1 MTHMTSNMQIDVANY
16 RMLANGSRKLRHP
29 ILFLKW
35 SNLTTITA
43 FSCPNPNFSLFPL
56 VYPNIFCTFAIKY
69 IPAYFMKTDNLKQ
82 YIEDLNQQYKT
93 GSAREHAYRPALKV
107 LMQSLL
113 PKMVVTNEPAHVDCG
128 APDYMVSREKDHLP
142 VFFIEAKD
150 LNDADLD
157 GRSKTGH
164 KEQFDRYKQALDRII
179 FTDYLDFHLYE
190 HGELFSTVR
199 IAEVSG
205 NKIVGKPDAEED
217 FLAMVDHLATSEI
230 QRITSAAQLAKIMAG
245 KARLLANIIETA
257 MNEDAESYENDNLH
271 GQYQAFKDVLIQEL
285 KISDFAD
292 IYAQTIAY
300 GMFAARLHD
309 DTPEDFSREEAAR
322 LIPKTNPFL
331 RQIFNNLAGND
342 LDDRIA
348 WVVDDLVTV
357 FKAANLQKIMKT
369 YSSGKRHHD
378 PMIHFY
384 EDFLSEYNPK
394 LRKSKGVWYTPQ
406 PVVSFIV
413 RAVDEILQKEF
424 GLAEGLADYSMIEKD
439 VVVEQSRDRRTTD
452 GMKHEKRKF
461 HRVQILDPATGT
473 GTFLAEVVN
482 QIYDRYRDQQGIWQQ
497 YVEQH
502 LLPRLNGFEILMAS
516 YAVAHLKLDM
526 LLSETGYQHKSDK
539 RLHVYLTNSLEECNN
554 EPRTLFSQWLSRE
567 AAEANVIKRDR
578 PVMVVIGNPPYS
590 GESQNK
596 GKWIMSLMDA
606 YKKEP
611 GGRVPLNERN
621 PKWLNDDYVKFI
633 RLAQNY
639 IEKKGEGI
647 IGFINPHG
655 YLDNPTFRGM
665 RWNLLKTFDKIYT
678 IDLHGNSKKK
688 ETCPDGSKDENV
700 FDIMQGVSINL
711 FVKTGKKGK
720 DELGKVYHKDLY
732 GVRQQKYDFLDG
744 ATIESVGYEEILPK
758 APMYFFVPKD
768 FGLEEEY
775 NNGINVLDLFSLTN
789 VGVVTA
795 NDKVL
800 INQECNSLYKKVR
813 DFYNIEISD
822 SCINEITYRPF
833 DNQYIYYDTKLVER
847 SRDKFMS
854 HMRHEDNLAL
864 LIGRQGQVCGN
875 NRWNL
880 VYIAKGIVD
889 FNVFYRGGGNVFPLY
904 LYKKNMGKEE
914 RIVNFNK
921 ELYDNIAQGLTY
933 LPCYDDNL
941 LVDPISEYNGVL
953 YPQDLFDYIYAVLHS
968 PSYRERYKEFLKIDF
983 PRIPY
988 PTDWEKFRDLSE
1000 KGEELRQLHLMEDLP
1015 SKTGVTFPVAGSL
1028 QVDCY
1033 RWENNRVYINA
1044 EQYFEGV
1051 SESAWNFYIGGYQP
1065 AQKWLKDRK
1074 GMTLCMEDVLHYQRI
1089 IYVLQQTERIMQEI
1103 DK

>member
-1 MTHMTSNMQIDVANY
+1 
-16 RMLANGSRKLRHP
+16 
-29 ILFLKW
+29 
-35 SNLTTITA
+35 
-43 FSCPNPNFSLFPL
+43 
-56 VYPNIFCTFAIKY
+56 
-69 IPAYFMKTDNLKQ
+69 MKTDSLKL
-82 YIEDLNQQYKT
+82 YIDELNKQYKT
-93 GSAREHAYRPALKV
+93 GLAREHSYRPALKD
-107 LMQSLL
+107 LLQSLL
-113 PKMVVTNEPAHVDCG
+113 PKMVVTNEPAHFECG
-128 APDYMVSREKDHLP
+128 APDYIIQREKDHLP
-142 VFFIEAKD
+142 VFFVEAKD
-150 LNDADLD
+150 VNDNDLD
-157 GRSKTGH
+157 GRNKNAH
-164 KEQFDRYKQALDRII
+164 KEQFDRYKQALDYII

-190 HGELFSTVR
+190 QGEFLDSVR
-199 IAEVSG
+199 IAEVKG
-205 NKIVGKPDAEED
+205 DKIVGIAEAED
-217 FLAMVDHLATSEI
+217 KFLSMIQHLGSSAI
-230 QRITSAAQLAKIMAG
+230 QRVTSASRLAKLMAG
-245 KARLLANIIETA
+245 KARLLANIIERA
-257 MNEDAESYENDNLH
+257 MNDDTDSYANDNLR

-285 KISDFAD
+285 KPTDFAD

-309 DTPEDFSREEAAR
+309 DTPENFSREEAAR

-342 LDDRIA
+342 LDERIA

-357 FKAANLQKIMKT
+357 FQATNLQKIMAS
-369 YSSGKRHHD
+369 YSRDKLHHD

-406 PVVSFIV
+406 PVVGFIV
-413 RAVDEILQKEF
+413 RAVDEILQKDF
-424 GLAEGLADYSMIEKD
+424 GLPEGLADYSMIERE
-439 VVVEQSRDRRTTD
+439 VAVEQSRDKRTSD
-452 GMKHEKRKF
+452 GMKHEKHKF

-482 QIYDRYRDQQGIWQQ
+482 QIYDRYRDNQGIWQQ

-516 YAVAHLKLDM
+516 YAVAHIKLDM
-526 LLSETGYQHKSDK
+526 LLAETGYQHNTDK
-539 RLHVYLTNSLEECNN
+539 RLHVYLTNSLEESNN
-554 EPRTLFSQWLSRE
+554 EPRTLFAQWLCRE
-567 AAEANVIKRDR
+567 ATEANVIKRDY
-578 PVMVVIGNPPYS
+578 PVMVMIGNPPYS

-596 GKWIMSLMDA
+596 GKWVMSLMES

-611 GGRVPLNERN
+611 GGKSQLNERN

-633 RLAQNY
+633 RIAQDY
-639 IEKKGEGI
+639 IEKNGEGI

-711 FVKTGKKGK
+711 FVKTGKKAK

-732 GVRQQKYDFLDG
+732 GLRKNKYDFLDE
-744 ATIESVGYEEILPK
+744 ATIESVGYKEITPQP
-758 APMYFFVPKD
+758 PMYFFVPKD
-768 FGLEEEY
+768 FGLQNEY
-775 NNGINVLDLFSLTN
+775 DRGFMVSDLFVQNSMGVTTGHDKELVSFSEFNTDTN
-789 VGVVTA
+789 T
-795 NDKVL
+795 
-800 INQECNSLYKKVR
+800 EY
-813 DFYNIEISD
+813 F
-822 SCINEITYRPF
+822 YRPF
-833 DNQYIYYDTKLVER
+833 DNMWLDYDTSKVVRPRETIMRNMQKDNTALCLIKINSSVDGLFKVFVT
-847 SRDKFMS
+847 SGVTDKTLLS
-854 HMRHEDNLAL
+854 SKDNT
-864 LIGRQGQVCGN
+864 
-875 NRWNL
+875 
-880 VYIAKGIVD
+880 
-889 FNVFYRGGGNVFPLY
+889 NVFPLY
-904 LYKKNMGKEE
+904 AYKENMGKEE

-921 ELYDNIAQGLTY
+921 DLYDSIAKGLNY
-933 LPCYDDNL
+933 LPCYDDNI
-941 LVDPISEYNGVL
+941 LVDPTSEYNGVL

-988 PTDWEKFRDLSE
+988 PTDWEKFRDLVE
-1000 KGEELRQLHLMEDLP
+1000 KGEELRHLHLMEDLP
-1015 SKTGVTFPVAGSL
+1015 HSTGVSFPIGGTM

-1033 RWENNRVYINA
+1033 RWEQNRVYINS

-1051 SESAWNFYIGGYQP
+1051 PESAWNFFIGGYQP

-1074 GMTLCMEDVLHYQRI
+1074 GMTLSFEDVKHYQRI
-1089 IYVLQQTERIMQEI
+1089 IYVLQQTERIMSEI

>member
-1 MTHMTSNMQIDVANY
+1 MDLKEYISTVNQKY
-16 RMLANGSRKLRHP
+16 RAGNA
-29 ILFLKW
+29 
-35 SNLTTITA
+35 T
-43 FSCPNPNFSLFPL
+43 
-56 VYPNIFCTFAIKY
+56 
-69 IPAYFMKTDNLKQ
+69 
-82 YIEDLNQQYKT
+82 
-93 GSAREHAYRPALKV
+93 EHSYRGALEQ
-107 LMQSLL
+107 LMQTLL
-113 PKMVVTNEPAHVDCG
+113 PKLRIVNEPKRVKCG
-128 APDYMVSREKDHLP
+128 APDYIASRKDGMP
-142 VFFIEAKD
+142 VFYIEAKD
-150 LNDADLD
+150 IGDNDLD
-157 GRSKTGH
+157 GRNPHGH
-164 KEQFDRYKQALDRII
+164 KEQFTRYKQALDYII

-190 HGELFSTVR
+190 HGEFVDSVR
-199 IAEVSG
+199 IAEVKG
-205 NKIVGKPDAEED
+205 DKIVAINENKEK
-217 FLAMVDHLATSEI
+217 FLNLIEHVGNNAI
-230 QRITSAAQLAKIMAG
+230 QSITSASRLAKLMAG
-245 KARLLANIIETA
+245 KARLLANIIEQA
-257 MNEDAESYENDNLH
+257 MNEDADSYANDNLR

-285 KISDFAD
+285 KPTDFAD

-357 FKAANLQKIMKT
+357 FQATNIEKIMKT
-369 YSSGKRHHD
+369 YGQDKLHHD

-384 EDFLSEYNPK
+384 EDFLAEYNPK

-424 GLAEGLADYSMIEKD
+424 NLLDGLADYSMIEKE
-439 VVVEQSRDRRTTD
+439 VAAEQSRDGRTKD
-452 GMKHEKRKF
+452 GMKHEKRRY

-497 YVEQH
+497 YVDQH

-526 LLSETGYQHKSDK
+526 LLGETGYQHQTDK
-539 RLHVYLTNSLEECNN
+539 RLHVYLTNSLEESNN
-554 EPRTLFSQWLSRE
+554 EPRTLFAQWLSRE
-567 AAEANVIKRDR
+567 ATEANLIKRDC
-578 PVMVVIGNPPYS
+578 PVMVMIGNPPYS

-596 GKWIMSLMDA
+596 GEWIMKLMES

-611 GGRVPLNERN
+611 GGKLPLNERN

-633 RLAQNY
+633 RLAQDY
-639 IEKKGEGI
+639 IEKNGEGV

-711 FVKTGKKGK
+711 FVKTGKKDK
-720 DELGKVYHKDLY
+720 DELGKVYHKDIY
-732 GVRQQKYDFLDG
+732 GLRQQKYDFLDG
-744 ATIESVGYEEILPK
+744 ATLGNVGYEEMSPK

-775 NNGINVLDLFSLTN
+775 NKGFKVNELFNIFN
-789 VGVVTA
+789 VGVVTSNDAALVNSDA
-795 NDKVL
+795 NKLRNNVERISTKDYDKGL
-800 INQECNSLYKKVR
+800 ECK
-813 DFYNIEISD
+813 FA
-822 SCINEITYRPF
+822 YRAL
-833 DNQYIYYDTKLVER
+833 DNRILYYDEGLIER
-847 SRDKFMS
+847 ARKDIMG
-854 HMRHEDNLAL
+854 HL
-864 LIGRQGQVCGN
+864 LTPGN
-875 NRWNL
+875 IAMIVGKQCVDDWKYAFITDSVTNFN
-880 VYIAKGIVD
+880 YIATAGRLGAG
-889 FNVFYRGGGNVFPLY
+889 YVFPLY
-904 LYKKNMGKEE
+904 VYKANMGQEE
-914 RIVNFNK
+914 RVVNFNK
-921 ELYDNIAQGLTY
+921 ELYDRIAQGLNY
-933 LPCYDDNL
+933 LPCYDDNI
-941 LVDPISEYNGVL
+941 LVDPISDYNGVL

-988 PTDWEKFRDLSE
+988 PTDWEKFRDLAE
-1000 KGEELRQLHLMEDLP
+1000 LGEELRQLHLMEDLP

-1033 RWENNRVYINA
+1033 RWQDNRVYINA
-1044 EQYFEGV
+1044 EQYFDGV
-1051 SESAWNFYIGGYQP
+1051 PESAWNFYIGGYQP

-1074 GMTLCMEDVLHYQRI
+1074 GMTLSFEDVKHYGRI

-1103 DK
+1103 DDIVMNKAYNS

>member
-1 MTHMTSNMQIDVANY
+1 MDLKEYISTINQKY
-16 RMLANGSRKLRHP
+16 RAGNA
-29 ILFLKW
+29 
-35 SNLTTITA
+35 T
-43 FSCPNPNFSLFPL
+43 
-56 VYPNIFCTFAIKY
+56 
-69 IPAYFMKTDNLKQ
+69 
-82 YIEDLNQQYKT
+82 
-93 GSAREHAYRPALKV
+93 EHSYRGALEQ
-107 LMQSLL
+107 LIQTLL
-113 PKMVVTNEPAHVDCG
+113 PKLRIVNEPKRVKCG
-128 APDYMVSREKDHLP
+128 APDYIASRKDGMP
-142 VFFIEAKD
+142 VFYIEAKD
-150 LNDADLD
+150 IGDNDLD
-157 GRSKTGH
+157 GRNPHGH
-164 KEQFDRYKQALDRII
+164 KEQFTRYKQALDYII

-190 HGELFSTVR
+190 HGEFVDSVR
-199 IAEVSG
+199 IAEVKG
-205 NKIVGKPDAEED
+205 DKIVAINENEEK
-217 FLAMVDHLATSEI
+217 FLNLIEHVGNNAI
-230 QRITSAAQLAKIMAG
+230 QRITSASRLAKLMAG
-245 KARLLANIIETA
+245 KARLLENIIEQA
-257 MNEDAESYENDNLH
+257 MNDDTESYANDNLR
-271 GQYQAFKDVLIQEL
+271 GQYNAFKDVLIQEL
-285 KISDFAD
+285 KPSDFAD

-309 DTPEDFSREEAAR
+309 ETPKDFSREEAAK

-342 LDDRIA
+342 LDERIA

-357 FKAANLQKIMKT
+357 FLASDLQKIMKA
-369 YSSGKRHHD
+369 YGEDKRHHD

-406 PVVSFIV
+406 PVVGFIV

-424 GLAEGLADYSMIEKD
+424 NLPEGLADYSTIEKD
-439 VVVEQSRDRRTTD
+439 VAVEQSYDGRTKD
-452 GMKHEKRKF
+452 GMKHAMKRF

-526 LLSETGYQHKSDK
+526 LLGETGYQHNSDK
-539 RLHVYLTNSLEECNN
+539 RLHVYLTNSLEESNN
-554 EPRTLFSQWLSRE
+554 EPRTLFAQWLSRE
-567 AAEANVIKRDR
+567 ANEANMIKRDC

-596 GKWIMSLMDA
+596 GEWIMKLMED

-611 GGRVPLNERN
+611 GGKLPLDERN

-633 RLAQNY
+633 RLAQHY

-665 RWNLLKTFDKIYT
+665 RWRLLKTFDKIYT

-732 GVRQQKYDFLDG
+732 GLRQQKYDFLDG
-744 ATIESVGYEEILPK
+744 ATLGNVGYEEMSPK

-775 NNGINVLDLFSLTN
+775 NKGFKVNELFNIFN
-789 VGVVTA
+789 VGVVTSNDAALVNSDA
-795 NDKVL
+795 NKLRNNVERISTKDYDKGL
-800 INQECNSLYKKVR
+800 ECK
-813 DFYNIEISD
+813 FA
-822 SCINEITYRPF
+822 YRAL
-833 DNQYIYYDTKLVER
+833 DNRILYYDEGLIER
-847 SRDKFMS
+847 ARKDIMG
-854 HMRHEDNLAL
+854 HL
-864 LIGRQGQVCGN
+864 LTPGN
-875 NRWNL
+875 IAMVVGKQCVDDWKYAFITDSVTNFN
-880 VYIAKGIVD
+880 YIATAGRLGAG
-889 FNVFYRGGGNVFPLY
+889 YVFPLY
-904 LYKKNMGKEE
+904 VYKANMGQEE
-914 RIVNFNK
+914 RVVNFNK
-921 ELYDNIAQGLTY
+921 ELYDRIAQGLNY
-933 LPCYDDNL
+933 LPCYDDNI
-941 LVDPISEYNGVL
+941 LVDPTSEYNGVL

-988 PTDWEKFRDLSE
+988 PTDWEKFRDLAE
-1000 KGEELRQLHLMEDLP
+1000 KGEELRLLHLMENLP
-1015 SKTGVTFPVAGSL
+1015 SKTGITFPVAGSL

-1033 RWENNRVYINA
+1033 RWQDNRVYINA
-1044 EQYFEGV
+1044 EQYFDGV
-1051 SESAWNFYIGGYQP
+1051 PESAWNFYIGGYQP

-1074 GMTLCMEDVLHYQRI
+1074 GMTLSFEDVKHYGRI

-1103 DK
+1103 DDIVMNKAYNS

>member
-1 MTHMTSNMQIDVANY
+1 MTE
-16 RMLANGSRKLRHP
+16 
-29 ILFLKW
+29 
-35 SNLTTITA
+35 
-43 FSCPNPNFSLFPL
+43 
-56 VYPNIFCTFAIKY
+56 
-69 IPAYFMKTDNLKQ
+69 NLKL
-82 YIEDLNQQYKT
+82 YIDELNKQYKT
-93 GSAREHAYRPALKV
+93 GLAREHSYRPALKD
-107 LMQSLL
+107 LLQSLL
-113 PKMVVTNEPAHVDCG
+113 PKMVVTNEPAHFECG
-128 APDYMVSREKDHLP
+128 APDYIIQREKDHLP
-142 VFFIEAKD
+142 VFFVEAKD
-150 LNDADLD
+150 VNDNDLD
-157 GRSKTGH
+157 GRNKNAH
-164 KEQFDRYKQALDRII
+164 KEQFDRYKQALDYII

-190 HGELFSTVR
+190 HGEFVDSVR
-199 IAEVSG
+199 IAEVKG
-205 NKIVGKPDAEED
+205 DKIVGIAETED
-217 FLAMVDHLATSEI
+217 KFLSMIQHLGASAI
-230 QRITSAAQLAKIMAG
+230 QRVTSASRLAKLMAG
-245 KARLLANIIETA
+245 KARLLANIIEQA
-257 MNEDAESYENDNLH
+257 MNDDTDSYANDNLR

-285 KISDFAD
+285 KPTDFAD

-342 LDDRIA
+342 LDERIA

-357 FKAANLQKIMKT
+357 FQATNLQKIMAS
-369 YSSGKRHHD
+369 YSRDKLHHD

-406 PVVSFIV
+406 PVVGFIV
-413 RAVDEILQKEF
+413 RAVDEILQKDF
-424 GLAEGLADYSMIEKD
+424 GLPEGLADYSMIERE
-439 VVVEQSRDRRTTD
+439 VAVEQSRDKRTTD

-482 QIYDRYRDQQGIWQQ
+482 QIYDRYRDNQGIWQQ

-516 YAVAHLKLDM
+516 YAVAHIKLDM
-526 LLSETGYQHKSDK
+526 LLGETGYQHNTDK
-539 RLHVYLTNSLEECNN
+539 RLHVYLTNSLEESNN
-554 EPRTLFSQWLSRE
+554 EPRTLFAQWLSRE
-567 AAEANVIKRDR
+567 ATEANVIKRDY
-578 PVMVVIGNPPYS
+578 PVMVMIGNPPYS

-596 GKWIMSLMDA
+596 GKWIMSLMES

-611 GGRVPLNERN
+611 GGKSQLNERN

-633 RLAQNY
+633 RLAQDY
-639 IEKKGEGI
+639 IEKNGEGI

-711 FVKTGKKGK
+711 FVKTGKKAK

-732 GVRQQKYDFLDG
+732 GLRQNKYDFLDM
-744 ATIESVGYEEILPK
+744 ATLSTAGYEEIRPK
-758 APMYFFVPKD
+758 EPMYFFVPKD
-768 FGLEEEY
+768 FELQEEY
-775 NNGINVLDLFSLTN
+775 DKGFKIDELFKVSS
-789 VGVVTA
+789 VSVVTA
-795 NDKVL
+795 NDSILVD
-800 INQECNSLYKKVR
+800 INENNLMKKVNEAYGNADR
-813 DFYNIEISD
+813 SFIERYN
-822 SCINEITYRPF
+822 YRPF
-833 DNQYIYYDTKLVER
+833 DDRFIYYDVQKIER
-847 SRDKFMS
+847 PRETTMQ
-854 HMRHEDNLAL
+854 HMRKLNIAILTCRQLA
-864 LIGRQGQVCGN
+864 GN
-875 NRWNL
+875 EWFH
-880 VYIAKGIVD
+880 VSIADGIVD
-889 FNVFYRGGGNVFPLY
+889 DCRVSSKTKERGYVFPLY
-904 LYKKNMGKEE
+904 IYHENMGEEE
-914 RIVNFNK
+914 RIVNFDK
-921 ELYDNIAQGLTY
+921 DLYEKIAKGLNY
-933 LPCYDDNL
+933 LPCYDDNV
-941 LVDPISEYNGVL
+941 LVDPTSEYNGVL

-988 PTDWEKFRDLSE
+988 PTDWEKFRDLAE
-1000 KGEELRQLHLMEDLP
+1000 YGEELRQLHLMEDLP
-1015 SKTGVTFPVAGSL
+1015 HSTGVSFPIGGTL

-1033 RWENNRVYINA
+1033 RWEQNRVYINS

-1051 SESAWNFYIGGYQP
+1051 PESAWNFYIGGYQP

-1074 GMTLCMEDVLHYQRI
+1074 GLMLSFEDVKHYQRI

-1103 DK
+1103 DDIKMSEC

>member
-1 MTHMTSNMQIDVANY
+1 MD
-16 RMLANGSRKLRHP
+16 
-29 ILFLKW
+29 
-35 SNLTTITA
+35 
-43 FSCPNPNFSLFPL
+43 
-56 VYPNIFCTFAIKY
+56 
-69 IPAYFMKTDNLKQ
+69 LKQ
-82 YIEDLNQQYKT
+82 YIGELNQQYKT
-93 GSAREHAYRPALKV
+93 GLAREHSYRPALKDY
-107 LMQSLL
+107 MQSLL
-113 PKMVVTNEPAHVDCG
+113 PKMVVTNEPAHFECG
-128 APDYMVSREKDHLP
+128 APDYIISREKDHLP
-142 VFFIEAKD
+142 VFFVEAKD
-150 LNDADLD
+150 INDSDLD
-157 GRSKTGH
+157 GRNKNGH
-164 KEQFDRYKQALDRII
+164 KEQFDRYKQALDYII

-190 HGELFSTVR
+190 HGEPVENVR
-199 IAEVSG
+199 IAEVRG
-205 NKIVGKPDAEED
+205 DKIVSIPEAED
-217 FLAMVDHLATSEI
+217 KFVGMIQHLGGSAI
-230 QRITSAAQLAKIMAG
+230 QRITSASKLAKLMAG

-257 MNEDAESYENDNLH
+257 MNDETQSYENDNLH
-271 GQYQAFKDVLIQEL
+271 GQYNAFKDVLIQEL

-309 DTPEDFSREEAAR
+309 DTPEDFSREEAAK

-342 LDDRIA
+342 LDERIA

-357 FKAANLQKIMKT
+357 FQATNIQNIMKT
-369 YSSGKRHHD
+369 YVQDKRHHD

-406 PVVSFIV
+406 PVVGFIV

-424 GLAEGLADYSMIEKD
+424 GLADGLADYSMIERE
-439 VVVEQSRDRRTTD
+439 VAVEQSRDKRTSD
-452 GMKHEKRKF
+452 GMKHEKRRF

-516 YAVAHLKLDM
+516 YAVAHIKLDM
-526 LLSETGYQHKSDK
+526 LLSETGYQHKTDK
-539 RLHVYLTNSLEECNN
+539 RLHVYLTNSLEESNN
-554 EPRTLFSQWLSRE
+554 EPRTLFAQWLSRE
-567 AAEANVIKRDR
+567 ATEANVIKRDY
-578 PVMVVIGNPPYS
+578 PVMVVIGNPPYN

-596 GKWIMSLMDA
+596 GKWIMSLMED

-611 GGRVPLNERN
+611 GGKMPLDERN

-633 RLAQNY
+633 RLAQHY
-639 IEKKGEGI
+639 VEKKGEGI

-711 FVKTGKKGK
+711 FVKTGRKDK

-732 GVRQQKYDFLDG
+732 GLRQQKYDFLDG
-744 ATIESVGYEEILPK
+744 TTLENVGYEEMKPM
-758 APMYFFVPKD
+758 APMYFFVPKNFD
-768 FGLEEEY
+768 LQEEY
-775 NNGINVLDLFSLTN
+775 DKGFKVDELFSQNSMGVTTGHDKELVSFRPFNTGSN
-789 VGVVTA
+789 V
-795 NDKVL
+795 
-800 INQECNSLYKKVR
+800 EY
-813 DFYNIEISD
+813 Y
-822 SCINEITYRPF
+822 YRPF
-833 DNQYIYYDTKLVER
+833 DKLWLDYDLGKVVRPREAIMKHLRKDNMSLCLIKVNSSVDGIFKVLVT
-847 SRDKFMS
+847 SGITDKTLLS
-854 HMRHEDNLAL
+854 SKDNT
-864 LIGRQGQVCGN
+864 
-875 NRWNL
+875 
-880 VYIAKGIVD
+880 
-889 FNVFYRGGGNVFPLY
+889 NVFPLY
-904 LYKKNMGKEE
+904 IYKENMGKEE
-914 RIVNFNK
+914 CIVNFNT
-921 ELYDNIAQGLTY
+921 EIYERIAKGLNY
-933 LPCYDDNL
+933 YACAESNVLI
-941 LVDPISEYNGVL
+941 DPTSDYNGVL

-988 PTDWEKFRDLSE
+988 PTDWEKFRDLVE
-1000 KGEELRQLHLMEDLP
+1000 LGEELRLLHLMEDLP

-1044 EQYFEGV
+1044 EQYFDCV
-1051 SESAWNFYIGGYQP
+1051 PESAWNFYIGGYQP

-1074 GMTLCMEDVLHYQRI
+1074 GMTLSFEDVKHYGRI

-1103 DK
+1103 DEMIKID

>member
-1 MTHMTSNMQIDVANY
+1 MDLKEYIATVNQKY
-16 RMLANGSRKLRHP
+16 RAGNA
-29 ILFLKW
+29 
-35 SNLTTITA
+35 T
-43 FSCPNPNFSLFPL
+43 
-56 VYPNIFCTFAIKY
+56 
-69 IPAYFMKTDNLKQ
+69 
-82 YIEDLNQQYKT
+82 
-93 GSAREHAYRPALKV
+93 EHSYRGALEQ
-107 LMQSLL
+107 LMQTLL
-113 PKMVVTNEPAHVDCG
+113 PKLRIVNEPKREKCG
-128 APDYMVSREKDHLP
+128 APDYIASRKDGMP
-142 VFFIEAKD
+142 VFYIEAKD
-150 LNDADLD
+150 IGDADLD
-157 GRSKTGH
+157 GRNPHGH
-164 KEQFDRYKQALDRII
+164 KEQFTRYKQALDYII

-190 HGELFSTVR
+190 HGEFVDSVR
-199 IAEVSG
+199 IAEVKG
-205 NKIVGKPDAEED
+205 DKIVAIQENEGK
-217 FLAMVDHLATSEI
+217 FLNLIEHVGNNDI
-230 QRITSAAQLAKIMAG
+230 QRITSASRLAKLMAG
-245 KARLLANIIETA
+245 KARLLENIIEQA
-257 MNEDAESYENDNLH
+257 MNDDTESYANKNLH

-285 KISDFAD
+285 KPEDFAD

-309 DTPEDFSREEAAR
+309 DTPEDFSREEAAK

-342 LDDRIA
+342 LDERIA

-357 FKAANLQKIMKT
+357 FQATDLKKIMASYVRDKL
-369 YSSGKRHHD
+369 HHD

-384 EDFLSEYNPK
+384 EDFLAEYNPK

-406 PVVSFIV
+406 PVVGFIV

-424 GLAEGLADYSMIEKD
+424 GLPEGLADYSMIERE
-439 VVVEQSRDRRTTD
+439 VAVEQSRDGRTKD
-452 GMKHEKRKF
+452 GMKHAMKRF

-482 QIYDRYRDQQGIWQQ
+482 QIYDRYRDNQGVWQQ

-502 LLPRLNGFEILMAS
+502 LLPRLHGFEILMAS

-526 LLSETGYQHKSDK
+526 LLGETGYHHQSEK
-539 RLHVYLTNSLEECNN
+539 RLQVYLTNSLEESNN
-554 EPRTLFSQWLSRE
+554 EPRTLFAQWLSLE
-567 AAEANVIKRDR
+567 ATEANVIKRDC

-596 GKWIMSLMDA
+596 GRWIMSLMED

-611 GGRVPLNERN
+611 GGKQPLDERN

-633 RLAQNY
+633 RLAQHY

-720 DELGKVYHKDLY
+720 EELGKVYHKDLY
-732 GVRQQKYDFLDG
+732 GLRQQKYDFLDG
-744 ATIESVGYEEILPK
+744 ATLDNVGYEEMRPK
-758 APMYFFVPKD
+758 TPMYFFVPKNFD
-768 FGLEEEY
+768 LQEEY
-775 NNGINVLDLFSLTN
+775 DKGFKVDELFNVSS
-789 VGVVTA
+789 VSVVTA
-795 NDKVL
+795 KDAILVDMNEKSLFAKVKQEYGSADSSL
-800 INQECNSLYKKVR
+800 IKR
-813 DFYNIEISD
+813 YN
-822 SCINEITYRPF
+822 YRPF
-833 DNQYIYYDTKLVER
+833 DDRFVYYDVQKIER
-847 SRDKFMS
+847 PRETT
-854 HMRHEDNLAL
+854 MRQMVHQNIAL
-864 LIGRQGQVCGN
+864 LTCRQLAGN
-875 NRWNL
+875 EWKH
-880 VYIAKGIVD
+880 VSVADGIVD
-889 FNVFYRGGGNVFPLY
+889 DCRVSSKTKERGYVFPLY
-904 LYKKNMGKEE
+904 VYKENLGKEE
-914 RIVNFNK
+914 CIVNYNMEQYEK
-921 ELYDNIAQGLTY
+921 IAKGLNY
-933 LPCYDDNL
+933 YACAESNVLI
-941 LVDPISEYNGVL
+941 DPISDYNGVL
-953 YPQDLFDYIYAVLHS
+953 YPQALFDYIYAVLHS

-988 PTDWEKFRDLSE
+988 PTDWEKFRDLAE
-1000 KGEELRQLHLMEDLP
+1000 LGEELRQLHLMEDLP
-1015 SKTGVTFPVAGSL
+1015 SKTGVTFPIAGSL

-1033 RWENNRVYINA
+1033 RWQDNRVYINA

-1051 SESAWNFYIGGYQP
+1051 PEYAWNFFIGGYQP

-1074 GMTLCMEDVLHYQRI
+1074 GLILSFEDVKHYGNI

-1103 DK
+1103 DEIIKID

>member
-1 MTHMTSNMQIDVANY
+1 M
-16 RMLANGSRKLRHP
+16 
-29 ILFLKW
+29 
-35 SNLTTITA
+35 
-43 FSCPNPNFSLFPL
+43 
-56 VYPNIFCTFAIKY
+56 
-69 IPAYFMKTDNLKQ
+69 NLKE
-82 YIEDLNQQYKT
+82 YIIEVNQKFRLGNAT
-93 GSAREHAYRPALKV
+93 EHSYRGALEQ
-107 LMQSLL
+107 LIQTLL
-113 PKMVVTNEPAHVDCG
+113 PKLRIVNEPKRVKCG
-128 APDYMVSREKDHLP
+128 APDYIASRKDGMP
-142 VFFIEAKD
+142 VFYIEAKD
-150 LNDADLD
+150 IGDNDLD
-157 GRSKTGH
+157 GRNPHGH
-164 KEQFDRYKQALDRII
+164 KEQFTRYKQALDYII

-190 HGELFSTVR
+190 HGEFIDSVR
-199 IAEVSG
+199 IAEIKG
-205 NKIVGKPDAEED
+205 DKIVAINENEEK
-217 FLAMVDHLATSEI
+217 FLNLIEHVGNNAI
-230 QRITSAAQLAKIMAG
+230 QSITSASRLAKLMAG
-245 KARLLANIIETA
+245 KARLLENIIEQA
-257 MNEDAESYENDNLH
+257 MNDDTESYANENLR

-285 KISDFAD
+285 KKEDFAD

-309 DTPEDFSREEAAR
+309 ETPEDFSREEAAR

-357 FKAANLQKIMKT
+357 FQATNIEKIMKT
-369 YSSGKRHHD
+369 YGQDKLHHD

-384 EDFLSEYNPK
+384 EDFLAEYNPK

-424 GLAEGLADYSMIEKD
+424 NLPDGLADYSMIEKE
-439 VVVEQSRDRRTTD
+439 VAAEQSRDGRTKD
-452 GMKHEKRKF
+452 GMKHEKHRY

-526 LLSETGYQHKSDK
+526 LLGETGYQHQTDK
-539 RLHVYLTNSLEECNN
+539 RLHVYLTNSLEESNN
-554 EPRTLFSQWLSRE
+554 EPRTLFAQWLSRE
-567 AAEANVIKRDR
+567 ATEANLIKRDC
-578 PVMVVIGNPPYS
+578 PVMVMIGNPPYS

-596 GKWIMSLMDA
+596 GEWIMKLMES

-611 GGRVPLNERN
+611 GGKLPLNERN

-633 RLAQNY
+633 RLAQDY
-639 IEKKGEGI
+639 IEKNGEGV

-711 FVKTGKKGK
+711 FVKTGKKAK
-720 DELGKVYHKDLY
+720 DELGKVFHKDLY
-732 GVRQQKYDFLDG
+732 GLRQQKYDFLDR
-744 ATIESVGYEEILPK
+744 ASIENVGYQEVHPQK
-758 APMYFFVPKD
+758 PMYFFVPKNY
-768 FGLEEEY
+768 GLEDEY
-775 NNGINVLDLFSLTN
+775 NIGFKVDELFKVCLLGPNSHRDDFAVAFTYEEASARLSEF
-789 VGVVTA
+789 A
-795 NDKVL
+795 NK
-800 INQECNSLYKKVR
+800 S
-813 DFYNIEISD
+813 ISD
-822 SCINEITYRPF
+822 NEIQNKYHLKETGDWNIREARKQATESDVPIKCLYRAFDFRYMLYYNYIFDRPRHNLNDHLIKNNIGLIVNRQSRLLVAPF
-833 DNQYIYYDTKLVER
+833 VTDMPL
-847 SRDKFMS
+847 
-854 HMRHEDNLAL
+854 
-864 LIGRQGQVCGN
+864 GQHCILDPREGS
-875 NRWNL
+875 
-880 VYIAKGIVD
+880 YAI
-889 FNVFYRGGGNVFPLY
+889 PLY
-904 LYKKNMGKEE
+904 LYDSNLGQNE
-914 RIVNFNK
+914 RLANFNT
-921 ELYDNIAQGLTY
+921 ELYDKIAKGLNY
-933 LPCYDDNL
+933 LPCYEDNV
-941 LVDPISEYNGVL
+941 LVDPISDYNGVL
-953 YPQDLFDYIYAVLHS
+953 YPQALFDYIYAVLHS

-988 PTDWEKFRDLSE
+988 PTDWEKFRDLAE
-1000 KGEELRQLHLMEDLP
+1000 LGEELRQLHLMEDLP
-1015 SKTGVTFPVAGSL
+1015 PKPDVKFPVVGSM

-1033 RWENNRVYINA
+1033 RWQDNRVYINT
-1044 EQYFEGV
+1044 EQYFDGV
-1051 SESAWNFYIGGYQP
+1051 PESAWQFYIGGYQP

-1074 GMTLCMEDVLHYQRI
+1074 GMTLSFEDVKHYGHI

-1103 DK
+1103 DELMK

>member
-1 MTHMTSNMQIDVANY
+1 M
-16 RMLANGSRKLRHP
+16 
-29 ILFLKW
+29 
-35 SNLTTITA
+35 
-43 FSCPNPNFSLFPL
+43 
-56 VYPNIFCTFAIKY
+56 
-69 IPAYFMKTDNLKQ
+69 NLKE
-82 YIEDLNQQYKT
+82 YISTVNQKYRAGNAT
-93 GSAREHAYRPALKV
+93 EHTYRGVLEQ

-113 PKMVVTNEPAHVDCG
+113 PKLRIVNEPKRVKCG
-128 APDYMVSREKDHLP
+128 APDYIASRKDGMP
-142 VFFIEAKD
+142 VFYIEAKD
-150 LNDADLD
+150 IGDNDLD
-157 GRSKTGH
+157 GRNPHGH
-164 KEQFDRYKQALDRII
+164 KEQFSRYKQALDYTI

-190 HGELFSTVR
+190 HGEFVDSVR
-199 IAEVSG
+199 IAEVKG
-205 NKIVGKPDAEED
+205 DKIVAIKENEEK
-217 FLAMVDHLATSEI
+217 FLNLIEHVGNNAI
-230 QRITSAAQLAKIMAG
+230 QRITSASRLAKLMAG
-245 KARLLANIIETA
+245 KARLLENIIEQA
-257 MNEDAESYENDNLH
+257 MNDDTESYANDNLH
-271 GQYQAFKDVLIQEL
+271 AQYQAFKDVLIQEL
-285 KISDFAD
+285 KPSDFAD

-309 DTPEDFSREEAAR
+309 DSPDDFSREEAAR

-342 LDDRIA
+342 LDERIA

-357 FKAANLQKIMKT
+357 FLATDLQKIMKA
-369 YSSGKRHHD
+369 YGEDKRHHD

-406 PVVSFIV
+406 PVVGFIV

-424 GLAEGLADYSMIEKD
+424 NLPEGLADYSMIEKE
-439 VVVEQSRDRRTTD
+439 VSVEQSRDGRTKD
-452 GMKHEKRKF
+452 GMKHAAKRF

-502 LLPRLNGFEILMAS
+502 LIPRLHGFEILMAS
-516 YAVAHLKLDM
+516 YAVAHIKLDM
-526 LLSETGYQHKSDK
+526 LLGETGYQHLSDK
-539 RLHVYLTNSLEECNN
+539 RLQVYLTNSLEESNN
-554 EPRTLFSQWLSRE
+554 EPRTLFAQWLSRE
-567 AAEANVIKRDR
+567 ATEANVIKRDC

-596 GKWIMSLMDA
+596 GKWIMSLMED
-606 YKKEP
+606 YKREP
-611 GGRVPLNERN
+611 GGKQSLNERN

-633 RLAQNY
+633 RLAQHY

-720 DELGKVYHKDLY
+720 DELGKVYHQDLY
-732 GVRQQKYDFLDG
+732 GIRQNKYDFLEG
-744 ATIESVGYEEILPK
+744 ATLENVGYEEIQPK

-775 NNGINVLDLFSLTN
+775 NSGINVVDLFSSTN

-800 INQECNSLYKKVR
+800 INQERNSLCINVR
-813 DFYNIEISD
+813 DYYNKEISD
-822 SCINEITYRPF
+822 SYINRITYRPF
-833 DNQYIYYDTKLVER
+833 DNQFIYYDTKLVER
-847 SRDKFMS
+847 SREKIMA
-854 HMRHEDNLAL
+854 HMKHGDNLAL
-864 LIGRQGQVCGN
+864 LVGRQGQVCGN
-875 NRWNL
+875 NMWNL
-880 VYIAKGIVD
+880 AYIAKGIVD

-904 LYKKNMGKEE
+904 LYKKNMGEEE

-921 ELYDNIAQGLTY
+921 ELYDKIAEGLNY
-933 LPCYDDNL
+933 LPCYDDNM
-941 LVDPISEYNGVL
+941 LVDPISDYNGVL
-953 YPQDLFDYIYAVLHS
+953 YPQALFDYIYAVLHS

-988 PTDWEKFRDLSE
+988 PTDWEKFRDLAE
-1000 KGEELRQLHLMEDLP
+1000 LGEELRELHLMEDLP
-1015 SKTGVTFPVAGSL
+1015 LKTGVTFPVAGSL

-1033 RWENNRVYINA
+1033 RWKDNRVYINS
-1044 EQYFEGV
+1044 EQYFDGV
-1051 SESAWNFYIGGYQP
+1051 PESAWQFFIGGYQP

-1074 GMTLCMEDVLHYQRI
+1074 GMTLSFEDVKHYGNI

-1103 DK
+1103 DYLN

>member
-1 MTHMTSNMQIDVANY
+1 MDLKEYISTVNQKY
-16 RMLANGSRKLRHP
+16 RAGNA
-29 ILFLKW
+29 
-35 SNLTTITA
+35 T
-43 FSCPNPNFSLFPL
+43 
-56 VYPNIFCTFAIKY
+56 
-69 IPAYFMKTDNLKQ
+69 
-82 YIEDLNQQYKT
+82 
-93 GSAREHAYRPALKV
+93 EHTYRGALEQ

-113 PKMVVTNEPAHVDCG
+113 PKLRIVNEPKREKCG
-128 APDYMVSREKDHLP
+128 APDYIASRKDGMP
-142 VFFIEAKD
+142 VFYIEAKD
-150 LNDADLD
+150 IGDNDLD
-157 GRSKTGH
+157 GRNPHGH
-164 KEQFDRYKQALDRII
+164 KEQFTRYKQALDYII

-190 HGELFSTVR
+190 YGEFVDSVR
-199 IAEVSG
+199 IAEVKG
-205 NKIVGKPDAEED
+205 DKIVAVKENEEK
-217 FLAMVDHLATSEI
+217 FLNLIEHVGNNAI
-230 QRITSAAQLAKIMAG
+230 QRITSASRLAKLMAG
-245 KARLLANIIETA
+245 KARLLENIIEQA
-257 MNEDAESYENDNLH
+257 MNDDTESYANDNLR

-285 KISDFAD
+285 KPSDFAD

-309 DTPEDFSREEAAR
+309 DTPENFSREEAAR

-342 LDDRIA
+342 LDERIT

-357 FKAANLQKIMKT
+357 FLATDLQKIMKA
-369 YSSGKRHHD
+369 YSEDKLHHD

-406 PVVSFIV
+406 PVVGFIV

-424 GLAEGLADYSMIEKD
+424 NLPEGLADYSMIERE
-439 VVVEQSRDRRTTD
+439 VTVEQSHDKRTTD
-452 GMKHEKRKF
+452 GMKHEMRKF

-502 LLPRLNGFEILMAS
+502 LIPRLHGFEILMAS
-516 YAVAHLKLDM
+516 YAVAHIKLDM
-526 LLSETGYQHKSDK
+526 LLGNTGYQHQTDK
-539 RLHVYLTNSLEECNN
+539 RLHVYLTNSLEESNN
-554 EPRTLFSQWLSRE
+554 EPRTLFAQWLSRE
-567 AAEANVIKRDR
+567 ATEANIIKRDY
-578 PVMVVIGNPPYS
+578 PVMVMIGNPPYNGS
-590 GESQNK
+590 STNK
-596 GKWIMSLMDA
+596 GKWIMSLMDD

-611 GGRVPLNERN
+611 GSKQPLNERN

-633 RLAQNY
+633 RLAQDY
-639 IEKKGEGI
+639 IEKCGEGV

-711 FVKTGKKGK
+711 FIKTGKKGK

-732 GVRQQKYDFLDG
+732 GLRQRKYDFLDG
-744 ATIESVGYEEILPK
+744 ATIENVEYEEMIPK
-758 APMYFFVPKD
+758 EPMYFFVPKN
-768 FGLEEEY
+768 FELQEEY
-775 NNGINVLDLFSLTN
+775 DNGFKVDDLFQLSS
-789 VGVVTA
+789 VSVVTA
-795 NDKVL
+795 NDSVL
-800 INQECNSLYKKVR
+800 VDINMKELFKKVEQAYGVADESFIKR
-813 DFYNIEISD
+813 YN
-822 SCINEITYRPF
+822 YRPF
-833 DNQYIYYDTKLVER
+833 DDRFLYYDIQKIER
-847 SRDKFMS
+847 PRETT
-854 HMRHEDNLAL
+854 MRQMMHQNVAL
-864 LIGRQGQVCGN
+864 LTCRQLAGN
-875 NRWNL
+875 EWRHIS
-880 VYIAKGIVD
+880 VADGIVD
-889 FNVFYRGGGNVFPLY
+889 DCRVSSKTKERGYVFPLY
-904 LYKKNMGKEE
+904 LYQENMGKEE
-914 RIVNFNK
+914 RVVNFKK
-921 ELYDNIAQGLTY
+921 ELYDSIAKGLNY
-933 LPCYDDNL
+933 LPCYDDNV
-941 LVDPISEYNGVL
+941 LVDPISDYNGVL
-953 YPQDLFDYIYAVLHS
+953 YPQALFDYIYAVLHS

-988 PTDWEKFRDLSE
+988 PTDWEQFRDLAE
-1000 KGEELRQLHLMEDLP
+1000 KGEELRELHLMEDLP

-1033 RWENNRVYINA
+1033 RWQDNRVYINS

-1051 SESAWNFYIGGYQP
+1051 PESAWQFFIGGYQP

-1074 GMTLCMEDVLHYQRI
+1074 GMTLSFEDVKHYGRI

-1103 DK
+1103 DNILEKDK

>member
-1 MTHMTSNMQIDVANY
+1 MDLKEYISTVNQKY
-16 RMLANGSRKLRHP
+16 RAGNA
-29 ILFLKW
+29 
-35 SNLTTITA
+35 T
-43 FSCPNPNFSLFPL
+43 
-56 VYPNIFCTFAIKY
+56 
-69 IPAYFMKTDNLKQ
+69 
-82 YIEDLNQQYKT
+82 
-93 GSAREHAYRPALKV
+93 EHSYRGTLEQ
-107 LMQSLL
+107 LMQTLL
-113 PKMVVTNEPAHVDCG
+113 PKLRIVNEPKRVKCG
-128 APDYMVSREKDHLP
+128 APDYIASRKDGMP
-142 VFFIEAKD
+142 VFYIEAKD
-150 LNDADLD
+150 IGDSDLD
-157 GRSKTGH
+157 GRNPHGH
-164 KEQFDRYKQALDRII
+164 KEQFTRYKQALDYII

-190 HGELFSTVR
+190 HGEFIDSVR
-199 IAEVSG
+199 IAEVKG
-205 NKIVGKPDAEED
+205 DKIVAISENADK
-217 FLAMVDHLATSEI
+217 FLNLIEHVGNNAI
-230 QRITSAAQLAKIMAG
+230 QSITSASRLAKLMAG
-245 KARLLANIIETA
+245 KARLLENIIEQA
-257 MNEDAESYENDNLH
+257 MNDETESYANENLQ

-285 KISDFAD
+285 KKEDFAD

-309 DTPEDFSREEAAR
+309 ETPEDFSREEAAR

-342 LDDRIA
+342 LDERIT

-357 FKAANLQKIMKT
+357 FQATNIEKIMESYGQDKL
-369 YSSGKRHHD
+369 HHD

-384 EDFLSEYNPK
+384 EDFLAEYNPK

-424 GLAEGLADYSMIEKD
+424 NLPDGLADYSMIERE
-439 VVVEQSRDRRTTD
+439 VAAEQSRDKRTTD
-452 GMKHEKRKF
+452 GLKHEKRRF

-482 QIYDRYRDQQGIWQQ
+482 HIYDRYRDQQGIWQQ

-526 LLSETGYQHKSDK
+526 LLGETGYQHQTDK
-539 RLHVYLTNSLEECNN
+539 RLHVYLTNSLEESNN
-554 EPRTLFSQWLSRE
+554 EPRTLFAQWLSRE
-567 AAEANVIKRDR
+567 ATEANVVKRDC

-596 GKWIMSLMDA
+596 GKWIMSLMED

-611 GGRVPLNERN
+611 GGKQSLNERN

-633 RLAQNY
+633 RLAQHY
-639 IEKKGEGI
+639 IDKKGEGI

-720 DELGKVYHKDLY
+720 NELGKVYHKDLY
-732 GVRQQKYDFLDG
+732 GLRQQKYDFLDK
-744 ATIESVGYEEILPK
+744 ATIEDVEYTELTPQP
-758 APMYFFVPKD
+758 PMYFFVPKD
-768 FGLEEEY
+768 FGLQEEY
-775 NNGINVLDLFSLTN
+775 DKGFKVDELFVQNSMGVTTGHDKELVSLQPFNTVTN
-789 VGVVTA
+789 VEY
-795 NDKVL
+795 
-800 INQECNSLYKKVR
+800 I
-813 DFYNIEISD
+813 
-822 SCINEITYRPF
+822 YRPF
-833 DNQYIYYDTKLVER
+833 DKVWLDYDLNKVVRPREKIMRNLIKDNKSLCLIKVNSSVDGLFKTFVT
-847 SRDKFMS
+847 SGITDKTLLS
-854 HMRHEDNLAL
+854 SKDNTN
-864 LIGRQGQVCGN
+864 I
-875 NRWNL
+875 
-880 VYIAKGIVD
+880 
-889 FNVFYRGGGNVFPLY
+889 FPLY
-904 LYKKNMGKEE
+904 LYKENNGKEE
-914 RIVNFNK
+914 HISNFNI
-921 ELYDNIAQGLTY
+921 ELYEKIAKGLNY
-933 LPCYDDNL
+933 LPCTDDNI
-941 LVDPISEYNGVL
+941 LVDPTSEYNGVL

-988 PTDWEKFRDLSE
+988 PTDWEKFRDMVE
-1000 KGEELRQLHLMEDLP
+1000 KGEELRLLHLMEDIP
-1015 SKTGVTFPVAGSL
+1015 SKTGITFPVAGSL

-1033 RWENNRVYINA
+1033 RWQDNRVYINS

-1051 SESAWNFYIGGYQP
+1051 PESAWNFFIGGYQP

-1074 GMTLCMEDVLHYQRI
+1074 GLTLTFEDVKHYGNI
-1089 IYVLQQTERIMQEI
+1089 IYVLQQTEQIMQEI
-1103 DK
+1103 DGIMNDKTN

>member
-1 MTHMTSNMQIDVANY
+1 MTEP
-16 RMLANGSRKLRHP
+16 L
-29 ILFLKW
+29 
-35 SNLTTITA
+35 NL
-43 FSCPNPNFSLFPL
+43 
-56 VYPNIFCTFAIKY
+56 Y
-69 IPAYFMKTDNLKQ
+69 IEELNKQ
-82 YIEDLNQQYKT
+82 YRT
-93 GSAREHAYRPALKV
+93 GIAREHSYRPALKD
-107 LMQSLL
+107 LLQSLL
-113 PKMVVTNEPAHVDCG
+113 PKMVVTNEPAHFECG
-128 APDYMVSREKDHLP
+128 APDYIIQREKDHMP
-142 VFFIEAKD
+142 VFFVEAKD
-150 LNDADLD
+150 VGDNDLD
-157 GRSKTGH
+157 GRNRNGH
-164 KEQFDRYKQALDRII
+164 KEQFDRYKQALDYII

-190 HGELFSTVR
+190 QGEFLDSVR
-199 IAEVSG
+199 IAEVKG
-205 NKIVGKPDAEED
+205 DKIVGIVEAED
-217 FLAMVDHLATSEI
+217 KFLSMIQHLGASAI
-230 QRITSAAQLAKIMAG
+230 QRVTSASRLAKLMAG
-245 KARLLANIIETA
+245 KARLLASIIEQA
-257 MNEDAESYENDNLH
+257 MNDDTDSYANDNLR

-285 KISDFAD
+285 KPTDFAD

-342 LDDRIA
+342 LDERIA

-357 FKAANLQKIMKT
+357 FRATNLQKIMAS
-369 YSSGKRHHD
+369 YSRDKLHHD

-406 PVVSFIV
+406 PVVGFIV

-424 GLAEGLADYSMIEKD
+424 GLSEGLADYSMIERE

-452 GMKHEKRKF
+452 GMRHEKRMF

-482 QIYDRYRDQQGIWQQ
+482 QIYDRYRDNQGIWQQ

-516 YAVAHLKLDM
+516 YAVAHIKLDM
-526 LLSETGYQHKSDK
+526 LLAETGYQHNTDK
-539 RLHVYLTNSLEECNN
+539 RLHVYLTNSLEESNN
-554 EPRTLFSQWLSRE
+554 EPRTLFAQWLSRE
-567 AAEANVIKRDR
+567 ATEANVIKRDY
-578 PVMVVIGNPPYS
+578 PVMVMIGNPPYS

-596 GKWIMSLMDA
+596 GKWVMSLMDS

-611 GGRVPLNERN
+611 GGKTQLNERN

-633 RLAQNY
+633 RLAQYY
-639 IEKKGEGI
+639 IEKNGEGI

-665 RWNLLKTFDKIYT
+665 RWNLLNTFDKIYT

-711 FVKTGKKGK
+711 FVKTGKKAK
-720 DELGKVYHKDLY
+720 DELGKVFHKDLY
-732 GVRQQKYDFLDG
+732 GLRQSKYDLLDD
-744 ATIESVGYEEILPK
+744 ATIESIGYKEITPQ
-758 APMYFFVPKD
+758 APMYFFLPKD

-775 NNGINVLDLFSLTN
+775 NKGISVVDLFSLTN

-800 INQECNSLYKKVR
+800 INQDKNTLCANVSNNYH
-813 DFYNIEISD
+813 IEISD
-822 SCINEITYRPF
+822 SCINKIIYRPF

-847 SRDKFMS
+847 SREKIMS
-854 HMRHEDNLAL
+854 NMRHDDNIAL
-864 LIGRQGQVCGN
+864 LVGRQGQVCGN
-875 NRWNL
+875 NIWNL
-880 VYIAKGIVD
+880 VYTAKGIVD
-889 FNVFYRGGGNVFPLY
+889 LNVFYRGGGNVFPLY
-904 LYKKNMGKEE
+904 LYTYNMGDEE

-921 ELYDNIAQGLTY
+921 DLYDSIAKGLNY
-933 LPCYDDNL
+933 LPCYDDNMQI
-941 LVDPISEYNGVL
+941 DPTSEYNGVL

-988 PTDWEKFRDLSE
+988 PTSRDNFRDLVE
-1000 KGEELRQLHLMEDLP
+1000 LGEELRQLHLMEDLP
-1015 SKTGVTFPVAGSL
+1015 IRTGVSFPVSGTL

-1033 RWENNRVYINA
+1033 RWADNRVYING
-1044 EQYFEGV
+1044 EQYFDGV
-1051 SESAWNFYIGGYQP
+1051 PESTWNFYIGGYQP

-1074 GMTLCMEDVLHYQRI
+1074 GMTLSFEDVKHYQRI
-1089 IYVLQQTERIMQEI
+1089 IYVLKQTEQIMREI
-1103 DK
+1103 DEIMNESVD

>member
-1 MTHMTSNMQIDVANY
+1 MTES
-16 RMLANGSRKLRHP
+16 
-29 ILFLKW
+29 LK
-35 SNLTTITA
+35 I
-43 FSCPNPNFSLFPL
+43 
-56 VYPNIFCTFAIKY
+56 Y
-69 IPAYFMKTDNLKQ
+69 IN
-82 YIEDLNQQYKT
+82 DLNKQYKT
-93 GSAREHAYRPALKV
+93 GIAREHSYRPALKE
-107 LMQSLL
+107 LLQSLL
-113 PKMVVTNEPAHVDCG
+113 PKMVVTNEPAHFECG
-128 APDYMVSREKDHLP
+128 APDYIISREKDHLP
-142 VFFIEAKD
+142 IFFVEAKD
-150 LNDADLD
+150 VNDNDLD
-157 GRSKTGH
+157 GRNKNGH
-164 KEQFDRYKQALDRII
+164 KEQFDRYKQALDYII

-190 HGELFSTVR
+190 QGQFLDSVR
-199 IAEVSG
+199 IAEIKG
-205 NKIVGKPDAEED
+205 DKIVVIAEAED
-217 FLAMVDHLATSEI
+217 KFISMIQHLSTSAF
-230 QRITSAAQLAKIMAG
+230 QRITSAPRLAKLMAG

-257 MNEDAESYENDNLH
+257 MNDETQSYENDNLQ
-271 GQYQAFKDVLIQEL
+271 GQYNAFKDVLIQEL
-285 KISDFAD
+285 KKEDFAD

-357 FKAANLQKIMKT
+357 FRATDLKQLMKT
-369 YSSGKRHHD
+369 YSRDKLHYD

-406 PVVSFIV
+406 PVVGFIV
-413 RAVDEILQKEF
+413 RAVDEILQKDF
-424 GLAEGLADYSMIEKD
+424 GLSEGLADYSMIERE
-439 VVVEQSRDRRTTD
+439 VAVEQSQDKRTTD

-482 QIYDRYRDQQGIWQQ
+482 QIYDRYRDNQGIWQQ

-516 YAVAHLKLDM
+516 YAVAHIKLDM
-526 LLSETGYQHKSDK
+526 LLSETGYQHNSNK
-539 RLHVYLTNSLEECNN
+539 RLQVYLTNSLEECNN

-567 AAEANVIKRDR
+567 ATEANIIKRDY
-578 PVMVVIGNPPYS
+578 PVMVMIGNPPYNGS
-590 GESQNK
+590 STNK
-596 GKWIMSLMDA
+596 GEWIMKLMED

-611 GGRVPLNERN
+611 GGKQPLDERN

-633 RLAQNY
+633 RLAQYY
-639 IEKKGEGI
+639 IEKSGEGV

-688 ETCPDGSKDENV
+688 EICPDGSKDENV

-711 FVKTGKKGK
+711 FVKTGKKSK

-732 GVRQQKYDFLDG
+732 GVRQDKYDFLDE
-744 ATIESVGYEEILPK
+744 ANISNVGYKELQPK
-758 APMYFFVPKD
+758 EPMYFLVPKD

-775 NNGINVLDLFSLTN
+775 YNGIGVVDLFSLTN
-789 VGVVTA
+789 VGVFTA
-795 NDKVL
+795 NDKIL
-800 INQECNSLYKKVR
+800 IGHDVKTLSSKVR
-813 DFYNIEISD
+813 ENYNIEVSD
-822 SCINEITYRPF
+822 ACINSITYRPF
-833 DNQYIYYDTKLVER
+833 DNQYIYSDTKIVER
-847 SRDKFMS
+847 SREKIMS
-854 HMRHEDNLAL
+854 HMRHEENLAL
-864 LIGRQGQVCGN
+864 LVGRQGQVCGN
-875 NRWNL
+875 NSWNL
-880 VYIAKGIVD
+880 IYIAKGLVD
-889 FNVFYRGGGNVFPLY
+889 LNVFYRGGGNVFPLY
-904 LYKKNMGKEE
+904 LYKENMGEEE

-921 ELYDNIAQGLTY
+921 DLYDKIAKGLNY
-933 LPCYDDNL
+933 LPSYDDNV
-941 LVDPISEYNGVL
+941 LVDPTSDYNGVL
-953 YPQDLFDYIYAVLHS
+953 YPQDLFDYIYAILHS

-988 PTDWEKFRDLSE
+988 PTDWEKFRDLAE
-1000 KGEELRQLHLMEDLP
+1000 KGEELRNLHLMKDLP
-1015 SKTGVTFPVAGSL
+1015 KSTGVSFPVGGTL

-1033 RWENNRVYINA
+1033 RWEQNRVYINA

-1051 SESAWNFYIGGYQP
+1051 PESAWNFFIGGYQP

-1074 GMTLCMEDVLHYQRI
+1074 GMTLGFEDVKHYQQI
-1089 IYVLQQTERIMQEI
+1089 IYVLLQTEKMMGDVDDIIKRR
-1103 DK
+1103 

>member
-1 MTHMTSNMQIDVANY
+1 
-16 RMLANGSRKLRHP
+16 
-29 ILFLKW
+29 
-35 SNLTTITA
+35 
-43 FSCPNPNFSLFPL
+43 
-56 VYPNIFCTFAIKY
+56 
-69 IPAYFMKTDNLKQ
+69 MKSDNLKQ
-82 YIEDLNQQYKT
+82 YIDDLNQQYKT

-113 PKMVVTNEPAHVDCG
+113 PKMVVTNEPAHVECG

-150 LNDADLD
+150 LNDNDLD
-157 GRSKTGH
+157 GRSKAGH

-199 IAEVSG
+199 IAQVTG
-205 NKIVGKPDAEED
+205 NKIVGLPDAEDD
-217 FLAMVDHLATSEI
+217 FMAMVDHLATSEI

-245 KARLLANIIETA
+245 KARLLASIIETA
-257 MNEDAESYENDNLH
+257 MNEDTDSYENDNLH

-342 LDDRIA
+342 LDDRIT

-357 FKAANLQKIMKT
+357 FRATNLQKIMKS

-424 GLAEGLADYSMIEKD
+424 GLADGLADYSMIEKD
-439 VVVEQSRDRRTTD
+439 VAVEQSRDRRTSD

-526 LLSETGYQHKSDK
+526 LLTETGYQHKSDK

-578 PVMVVIGNPPYS
+578 PVMVMIGNPPYS
-590 GESQNK
+590 GISQNN
-596 GKWIMSLMDA
+596 GEWITKLIED

-611 GGRVPLNERN
+611 GGLVKLQER
-621 PKWLNDDYVKFI
+621 KTWLNDDYVKFI
-633 RLAQNY
+633 RLAQSY
-639 IEKKGEGI
+639 IEKNGSGL
-647 IGFINPHG
+647 IGFITNRSFIE
-655 YLDNPTFRGM
+655 NPTFRGM
-665 RWNLLKTFDKIYT
+665 RWNLLKTFDKIF
-678 IDLHGNSKKK
+678 ILDLHGDTK
-688 ETCPDGSKDENV
+688 EEIADDENV
-700 FDIMQGVSINL
+700 FDIQQGVAISL
-711 FVKTGKKGK
+711 FVKTGVKGK
-720 DELGKVYHKDLY
+720 AELGRIYHHELKGDRGNKYEALSELSWDDSIYKELSPCNPYYFFIPQNDRGKEEYDGGFKVSELFINKSSGSASANDILNISFSEKEQRDKINDLITLSESDWRIRYGRLNDSRDWTYNTAKSDAQLHKD
-732 GVRQQKYDFLDG
+732 
-744 ATIESVGYEEILPK
+744 EIH
-758 APMYFFVPKD
+758 
-768 FGLEEEY
+768 
-775 NNGINVLDLFSLTN
+775 
-789 VGVVTA
+789 
-795 NDKVL
+795 
-800 INQECNSLYKKVR
+800 R
-813 DFYNIEISD
+813 
-822 SCINEITYRPF
+822 ITYRPF
-833 DNQYIYYDTKLVER
+833 DIRFTCYSGISRGLYASPQSAILNQLKDRDNVAACLVKT
-847 SRDKFMS
+847 SRDFLFPVLVAKNIIDKTYLS
-854 HMRHEDNLAL
+854 PKDNLT
-864 LIGRQGQVCGN
+864 
-875 NRWNL
+875 
-880 VYIAKGIVD
+880 
-889 FNVFYRGGGNVFPLY
+889 VFPLY
-904 LYKKNMGKEE
+904 IYKENMGKEE
-914 RIVNFNK
+914 KIPNFDTK
-921 ELYDNIAQGLTY
+921 ILSQIEAALGEK
-933 LPCYDDNL
+933 
-941 LVDPISEYNGVL
+941 VE
-953 YPQDLFDYIYAVLHS
+953 PQELFDYIYAVLHS

-988 PTDWEKFRDLSE
+988 PTDITTYHNLAK
-1000 KGEELRQLHLMEDLP
+1000 KGAELRKLHLMEGLP
-1015 SKTGVTFPVAGSL
+1015 NSVGVSFPATGTL

-1033 RWENNRVYINA
+1033 RWESDRVYINS

-1051 SESAWNFYIGGYQP
+1051 PEQAWNFYIGGYQP

-1074 GMTLCMEDVLHYQRI
+1074 GLTLSIEDVRHYQRI
-1089 IYVLQQTERIMQEI
+1089 IYVLQQTARIMQEI
-1103 DK
+1103 DSQTRE

>member
-1 MTHMTSNMQIDVANY
+1 MDLKEYISTVNQKY
-16 RMLANGSRKLRHP
+16 RAGNA
-29 ILFLKW
+29 
-35 SNLTTITA
+35 T
-43 FSCPNPNFSLFPL
+43 
-56 VYPNIFCTFAIKY
+56 
-69 IPAYFMKTDNLKQ
+69 
-82 YIEDLNQQYKT
+82 
-93 GSAREHAYRPALKV
+93 EHSYRGALEQ
-107 LMQSLL
+107 LMQTLL
-113 PKMVVTNEPAHVDCG
+113 PKLRIVNEPKRVKCG
-128 APDYMVSREKDHLP
+128 APDYIASRKDGMP
-142 VFFIEAKD
+142 VFYIEAKD
-150 LNDADLD
+150 IGDNDLD
-157 GRSKTGH
+157 GRNPHGH
-164 KEQFDRYKQALDRII
+164 KEQFTRYKQALDYII

-190 HGELFSTVR
+190 HGEFVDSVR
-199 IAEVSG
+199 IAEVKG
-205 NKIVGKPDAEED
+205 DKIVAINENEEK
-217 FLAMVDHLATSEI
+217 FLNLIEHVGNNAI
-230 QRITSAAQLAKIMAG
+230 QRITSASRLAKLMAG
-245 KARLLANIIETA
+245 KARLLENIIEQA
-257 MNEDAESYENDNLH
+257 MNDDTESYANDNLR
-271 GQYQAFKDVLIQEL
+271 GQYNAFKDVLIQEL
-285 KISDFAD
+285 KPSDFAD

-309 DTPEDFSREEAAR
+309 DTPEDFSREEAAK

-342 LDDRIA
+342 LDERIA

-357 FKAANLQKIMKT
+357 FLASDLQKIMKA
-369 YSSGKRHHD
+369 YGEDKRHHD

-406 PVVSFIV
+406 PVVGFIV

-424 GLAEGLADYSMIEKD
+424 NLPEGLADYSMIEKG
-439 VVVEQSRDRRTTD
+439 VAVEQSYDGRTKD
-452 GMKHEKRKF
+452 GMKHAMKRF

-526 LLSETGYQHKSDK
+526 LLSETGYQHQSEK
-539 RLHVYLTNSLEECNN
+539 RLHVYLTNSLEESNN
-554 EPRTLFSQWLSRE
+554 EPRTLFAQWLSRE
-567 AAEANVIKRDR
+567 AAEANVIKRDC

-596 GKWIMSLMDA
+596 GKWIMSLMED

-611 GGRVPLNERN
+611 GGKQPLDERN

-633 RLAQNY
+633 RLAQHY

-732 GVRQQKYDFLDG
+732 GLRQQKYDVLND
-744 ATIESVGYEEILPK
+744 ARIEKIGYKEVQPK

-768 FGLEEEY
+768 FELEEEY
-775 NNGINVLDLFSLTN
+775 NKGFKVNELFKIYN
-789 VGVVTA
+789 VGVVTSNDAALVNSDA
-795 NDKVL
+795 NTLRNNVERINTKDYDKGL
-800 INQECNSLYKKVR
+800 ECK
-813 DFYNIEISD
+813 FA
-822 SCINEITYRPF
+822 YRAL
-833 DNQYIYYDTKLVER
+833 DNRILYYDEGLIER
-847 SRDKFMS
+847 ARKDIMG
-854 HMRHEDNLAL
+854 HL
-864 LIGRQGQVCGN
+864 LTPGN
-875 NRWNL
+875 IAMVVGKQCVDDWKYAFITDSVTNFN
-880 VYIAKGIVD
+880 YIATAGRLGAG
-889 FNVFYRGGGNVFPLY
+889 YVFPLY
-904 LYKKNMGKEE
+904 LYKENLGKKE
-914 RIVNFNK
+914 RIVNLNK
-921 ELYDNIAQGLTY
+921 ELYDRIAKGLNY
-933 LPCYDDNL
+933 LPCYDDNVL
-941 LVDPISEYNGVL
+941 IDPISDYNGVL
-953 YPQDLFDYIYAVLHS
+953 YPQALFDYIYAVLHS

-988 PTDWEKFRDLSE
+988 PTDWEKFRDLAE
-1000 KGEELRQLHLMEDLP
+1000 LGEELRQLHLMEDLP

-1033 RWENNRVYINA
+1033 RWQDNRVYINA
-1044 EQYFEGV
+1044 EQYFDGV
-1051 SESAWNFYIGGYQP
+1051 PESAWNFYIGGYQP

-1074 GMTLCMEDVLHYQRI
+1074 GMTLSFEDVKHYGRI

-1103 DK
+1103 DDIVMNKAYNS

>member
-1 MTHMTSNMQIDVANY
+1 MDLKEYISTVNQKY
-16 RMLANGSRKLRHP
+16 RAGNA
-29 ILFLKW
+29 
-35 SNLTTITA
+35 T
-43 FSCPNPNFSLFPL
+43 
-56 VYPNIFCTFAIKY
+56 
-69 IPAYFMKTDNLKQ
+69 
-82 YIEDLNQQYKT
+82 
-93 GSAREHAYRPALKV
+93 EHTYRGALEQ
-107 LMQSLL
+107 LMQTLL
-113 PKMVVTNEPAHVDCG
+113 PKLRIVNEPKRVKCG
-128 APDYMVSREKDHLP
+128 APDYIASSKDGMP
-142 VFFIEAKD
+142 VFYIEAKD
-150 LNDADLD
+150 IGDNDLD
-157 GRSKTGH
+157 GRNPHGH
-164 KEQFDRYKQALDRII
+164 KEQFTRYKQALDYII

-190 HGELFSTVR
+190 HGEFVDSVR
-199 IAEVSG
+199 IAEVKG
-205 NKIVGKPDAEED
+205 DKIVAISENEEK
-217 FLAMVDHLATSEI
+217 FLNLIEHVGNNAI
-230 QRITSAAQLAKIMAG
+230 QRITSASRLAKLMAG
-245 KARLLANIIETA
+245 KARLLENIIEQA
-257 MNEDAESYENDNLH
+257 MNDDTESYANDNLR
-271 GQYQAFKDVLIQEL
+271 GQYNAFKDVLIQEL
-285 KISDFAD
+285 KPSDFAD

-309 DTPEDFSREEAAR
+309 ETPEDFSREEAAK

-342 LDDRIA
+342 LDERIA

-357 FKAANLQKIMKT
+357 FLASDLQKIMKA
-369 YSSGKRHHD
+369 YGEDKRHHD

-406 PVVSFIV
+406 PVVGFIV

-424 GLAEGLADYSMIEKD
+424 NLPEGLADYSMIEKD
-439 VVVEQSRDRRTTD
+439 VAVEQSYDGRTKD
-452 GMKHEKRKF
+452 GMKHAMKRF

-526 LLSETGYQHKSDK
+526 LLSETGYQHQSEK
-539 RLHVYLTNSLEECNN
+539 RLHVYLTNSLEESNN
-554 EPRTLFSQWLSRE
+554 EPRTLFAQWLSRE
-567 AAEANVIKRDR
+567 AAEANVIKRDC

-596 GKWIMSLMDA
+596 GRWIMSLMED

-611 GGRVPLNERN
+611 GGKQPLDERN

-633 RLAQNY
+633 RLAQHY

-665 RWNLLKTFDKIYT
+665 RWKLLKTFDKIYT

-688 ETCPDGSKDENV
+688 ETCLDGSKDENV

-720 DELGKVYHKDLY
+720 DDFGKVYHKDLY
-732 GVRQQKYDFLDG
+732 GLRQQKYDFLDG
-744 ATIESVGYEEILPK
+744 ASIDNIGYVELAPQS
-758 APMYFFVPKD
+758 PMYFFVPKN
-768 FGLEEEY
+768 FGLQEEY
-775 NNGINVLDLFSLTN
+775 DKGFKVDDLFSQNSMGVTTGHDKELVSFHPFNTDSN
-789 VGVVTA
+789 V
-795 NDKVL
+795 
-800 INQECNSLYKKVR
+800 EY
-813 DFYNIEISD
+813 Y
-822 SCINEITYRPF
+822 YRPF
-833 DNQYIYYDTKLVER
+833 DKLWLDYDLSKVVRPREAIM
-847 SRDKFMS
+847 K
-854 HMRHEDNLAL
+854 HMRKDNISLCLIKVNSSVDGLFKVLVTSGITDKTL
-864 LIGRQGQVCGN
+864 LSSKDN
-875 NRWNL
+875 T
-880 VYIAKGIVD
+880 
-889 FNVFYRGGGNVFPLY
+889 NVFPLY
-904 LYKKNMGKEE
+904 IYHENMGQEE

-921 ELYDNIAQGLTY
+921 DLYDKIAKGLNY
-933 LPCYDDNL
+933 LPCYDDNV
-941 LVDPISEYNGVL
+941 LVDPISDYNGVL

-988 PTDWEKFRDLSE
+988 PTDWEKFRDLAE
-1000 KGEELRQLHLMEDLP
+1000 MGEELRQLHLMEDLP

-1033 RWENNRVYINA
+1033 RWQDNRVYINA
-1044 EQYFEGV
+1044 EQYFDGV
-1051 SESAWNFYIGGYQP
+1051 PESAWTFFIGGYQP

-1074 GMTLCMEDVLHYQRI
+1074 GMTLSFEDVKHYGRI
-1089 IYVLQQTERIMQEI
+1089 IYVLQQTERVMGEI
-1103 DK
+1103 DNLMKE

>member
-1 MTHMTSNMQIDVANY
+1 MD
-16 RMLANGSRKLRHP
+16 
-29 ILFLKW
+29 
-35 SNLTTITA
+35 
-43 FSCPNPNFSLFPL
+43 
-56 VYPNIFCTFAIKY
+56 IKEY
-69 IPAYFMKTDNLKQ
+69 IGFINLK
-82 YIEDLNQQYKT
+82 YRAGNAT
-93 GSAREHAYRPALKV
+93 EHSYRGVLEQ
-107 LMQSLL
+107 LMQTLL
-113 PKMVVTNEPAHVDCG
+113 PKLRIVNEPKRVKCG
-128 APDYMVSREKDHLP
+128 APDYIASRKDGMP
-142 VFFIEAKD
+142 VFYIEAKD
-150 LNDADLD
+150 IGDNDLD
-157 GRSKTGH
+157 GRNPHGH
-164 KEQFDRYKQALDRII
+164 KEQFTRYKQALDYII

-190 HGELFSTVR
+190 HGEFVDSVR
-199 IAEVSG
+199 IAEVKG
-205 NKIVGKPDAEED
+205 DKIVAINENEEK
-217 FLAMVDHLATSEI
+217 FLNLIEHVGNNAI
-230 QRITSAAQLAKIMAG
+230 QSITSASRLAKLMAG
-245 KARLLANIIETA
+245 KARLLENIIEQA
-257 MNEDAESYENDNLH
+257 MNDDTESYANENLR

-285 KISDFAD
+285 KKEDFAD

-309 DTPEDFSREEAAR
+309 ETPEDFSREEAAR

-357 FKAANLQKIMKT
+357 FQATNIEKIMKT
-369 YSSGKRHHD
+369 YGQDKLHHD

-384 EDFLSEYNPK
+384 EDFLAEYNPK

-424 GLAEGLADYSMIEKD
+424 NLPDGLADYSMIEKE
-439 VVVEQSRDRRTTD
+439 VAAEQSRDGRTKD
-452 GMKHEKRKF
+452 GMKHEKRRF

-526 LLSETGYQHKSDK
+526 LLGETGYQHQTDK
-539 RLHVYLTNSLEECNN
+539 RLHVYLTNSLEESNN
-554 EPRTLFSQWLSRE
+554 EPRTLFAQWLSRE
-567 AAEANVIKRDR
+567 ATEANLIKRDC
-578 PVMVVIGNPPYS
+578 PVMVMIGNPPYS

-596 GKWIMSLMDA
+596 GEWIMKLMES

-611 GGRVPLNERN
+611 GGKLPLNERN

-633 RLAQNY
+633 RLAQDY
-639 IEKKGEGI
+639 IEKNGEGV

-711 FVKTGKKGK
+711 FVKTGKKAK
-720 DELGKVYHKDLY
+720 DVLGKVFHKDLY
-732 GVRQQKYDFLDG
+732 GLRQQKYDFLDG
-744 ATIESVGYEEILPK
+744 ATLEHIGYEEMKPM
-758 APMYFFVPKD
+758 APMYFFVPKNFD
-768 FGLEEEY
+768 LQEEY
-775 NNGINVLDLFSLTN
+775 DKGVKVDELFSQNSMGVTTGHDKELVSFQPFNTDSN
-789 VGVVTA
+789 V
-795 NDKVL
+795 
-800 INQECNSLYKKVR
+800 EY
-813 DFYNIEISD
+813 F
-822 SCINEITYRPF
+822 YRPF
-833 DNQYIYYDTKLVER
+833 DKLWLDYDLGKVVRPREAIMKHLRKDNKSLCLIKVNSSVDGLFKVLVT
-847 SRDKFMS
+847 SGITDKTLLS
-854 HMRHEDNLAL
+854 SKDNT
-864 LIGRQGQVCGN
+864 
-875 NRWNL
+875 
-880 VYIAKGIVD
+880 
-889 FNVFYRGGGNVFPLY
+889 NVFPLY
-904 LYKKNMGKEE
+904 IYKENLGEEE

-921 ELYDNIAQGLTY
+921 ELYDKIAKDLNY
-933 LPCYDDNL
+933 LPCYDDNI
-941 LVDPISEYNGVL
+941 LVDPTSDYNGVL

-988 PTDWEKFRDLSE
+988 PTDWEKFRDLAE
-1000 KGEELRQLHLMEDLP
+1000 KGEELRLLHLMENLP
-1015 SKTGVTFPVAGSL
+1015 SKTGITFPVAGSL

-1033 RWENNRVYINA
+1033 RWKDNRVYINS
-1044 EQYFEGV
+1044 EQYFDGV
-1051 SESAWNFYIGGYQP
+1051 PESAWNFFIGGYQP

-1074 GMTLCMEDVLHYQRI
+1074 GLTLSFDDVKHYGCI

-1103 DK
+1103 DELMK